1 MKPLLTALSVLIIS
15 AVSAYAEEITMSC
28 KRVSPEI
35 WSYEDRIRSVKY
47 VDPITG
53 PTQILYRIEGRWD
66 EWGNNDNNKYLS
78 IDVKISERGGILTGK
93 RQGNAWD
100 IPPANVIEGHNYIGH
115 NRIILDF
122 EFITRIQEIYFT
134 HPGGNPTTSKDEG
147 WHPENPKIVN
157 WSCEI
162 HS

>member
-1 MKPLLTALSVLIIS
+1 MKPLLTALSLLIIS

-35 WSYEDRIRSVKY
+35 WSYEDHIRSVKY

-100 IPPANVIEGHNYIGH
+100 IPSANVIEGHNYIGH

-134 HPGGNPTTSKDEG
+134 HPGGNPTTSKDEE
-147 WHPENPKIVN
+147 WHPDVA
-157 WSCEI
+157 
-162 HS
+162 

>member
-1 MKPLLTALSVLIIS
+1 MKPLLTALSLLIIS
-15 AVSAYAEEITMSC
+15 AVPAYGEEITMSC

-35 WSYEDRIRSVKY
+35 WSYEKRIRSVKY

-78 IDVKISERGGILTGK
+78 VDVKISERGGILTGK
-93 RQGNAWD
+93 RQGNTWD
-100 IPPANVIEGHNYIGH
+100 IPPGNVIEGQNYICH
-115 NRIILDF
+115 KRIILDF
-122 EFITRIQEIYFT
+122 EFVTIIQEIYFT
-134 HPGGNPTTSKDEG
+134 HPGGNPTTSRDQG
-147 WHPENPKIVN
+147 WHPETPKIVY

>member
-1 MKPLLTALSVLIIS
+1 MKPLLTALSLLIIS
-15 AVSAYAEEITMSC
+15 AVPAYGEEITMSC

-35 WSYEDRIRSVKY
+35 WSYEDHIRSVKY
-47 VDPITG
+47 VDPIAG

-122 EFITRIQEIYFT
+122 EFI
-134 HPGGNPTTSKDEG
+134 K
-147 WHPENPKIVN
+147 
-157 WSCEI
+157 
-162 HS
+162 